1 MADEAQAVPVE
12 AAVEAQDAQPTGAEP
27 GTKTEAAKTFTQ
39 TELDAIVTERLQRAQ
54 RKAEEATAKA
64 RTEAERKAQEEQGQ
78 FQKLAESLKA
88 ELEQERQARKAAE
101 LAGLRRDVAARRN
114 LPAGL
119 VDRLRGETEQEIEA
133 DAEALLAAL
142 PKPQAPNINAGDASS
157 TSPKLPGGI
166 SEEALKQQAVRLGVK
181 FEDFKAA
188 FVNGRS

>member
-54 RKAEEATAKA
+54 RKAEEQANKA

-78 FQKLAESLKA
+78 YQKLAESLKA

-101 LAGLRRDVAARRN
+101 VAGFKRDVVARRN

-119 VDRLRGETEQEIEA
+119 AHRLQGETLEEIEA
-133 DAEALLAAL
+133 DAEMLLSEL
-142 PKPQAPNINAGDASS
+142 PKPQAPNINAGDASAANLR
-157 TSPKLPGGI
+157 LPGGMT
-166 SEEALKQQAVRLGVK
+166 EESIKEQAVRLGVDPK
-181 FEDFKAA
+181 LYRQQFI
-188 FVNGRS
+188 RS

>member
-1 MADEAQAVPVE
+1 MADEAQAVPAVE
-12 AAVEAQDAQPTGAEP
+12 AAVEAQDAQPTGADP

-54 RKAEEATAKA
+54 RKAEEQTAKA
-64 RTEAERKAQEEQGQ
+64 RTEAERKAQEEQGEYK
-78 FQKLAESLKA
+78 KLADSLKA
-88 ELEQERQARKAAE
+88 ELEQERTRAKALE

-119 VDRLRGETEQEIEA
+119 VDRLRGETEQEIDA

-157 TSPKLPGGI
+157 KTPSLPGGF
-166 SEEALKQQAVRLGVK
+166 SEASLKEQAVRLGVR

-188 FVNGRS
+188 LVNGK

>member
-119 VDRLRGETEQEIEA
+119 VDRLRGETEQEIDA

-142 PKPQAPNINAGDASS
+142 PKPAAPNINAGDVSS
-157 TSPKLPGGI
+157 KTPSLPGGI
-166 SEEALKQQAVRLGVK
+166 TEASLKEQAVRLGVP
-181 FEDFKAA
+181 FEAFKAQ
-188 FVNGRS
+188 FLNGRS